1 MVTKCQALGT
11 AKTDWKTL
19 HVRLQIKYLVIA
31 GSVEDP
37 QHYDADPNST
47 YYPDADPDPDPSL

>member
-31 GSVEDP
+31 GSVVDVDL
-37 QHYDADPNST
+37 DADPGYQT
-47 YYPDADPDPDPSL
+47 DADPDPQH